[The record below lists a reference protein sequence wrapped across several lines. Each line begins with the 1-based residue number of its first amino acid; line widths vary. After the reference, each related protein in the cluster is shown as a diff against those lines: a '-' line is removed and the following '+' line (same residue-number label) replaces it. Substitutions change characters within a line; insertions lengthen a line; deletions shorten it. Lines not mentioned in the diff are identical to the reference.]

1 MESESETLD
10 LARSKLLENQNMGDL
25 GVLEIS
31 PVFEIKG
38 TESGVSLYFRTRELC

>member
-1 MESESETLD
+1 MESESEATID

-31 PVFEIKG
+31 PVAEIKG
-38 TESGVSLYFRTRELC
+38 LYCESL